1 MSENITITSQQATA
15 PKGPTMG
22 AKKWADVYGTPAI
35 TQTVTSSVVLN
46 PSGSQTATINIPLG
60 N

>member
-15 PKGPTMG
+15 PESPTMG
-22 AKKWADVYGTPAI
+22 VKTWAQVYGTPAQ
-35 TQTVTSSVVLN
+35 TQTVTASVVTN
-46 PSGSQTATINIPLG
+46 PSGSQSGQINIPLG